1 VTDPSTGKSQCGDQ
15 KKKSNSTLKPFF
27 GLSNSTHT
35 FFGPKESQSPKPFFA
50 RFLTVFF
57 FFYPFFFFFLM
68 VSRNP
73 NGFAK
78 LQGRGVM
85 FRETIKITKKHR
97 KWFRETHKN
106 TRQLKKKWFRWRGQL
121 KIRPHIDS
129 SHTDVSWNF
138 TEAMLL
144 SIVYY

>member
-1 VTDPSTGKSQCGDQ
+1 
-15 KKKSNSTLKPFF
+15 
-27 GLSNSTHT
+27 
-35 FFGPKESQSPKPFFA
+35 
-50 RFLTVFF
+50 
-57 FFYPFFFFFLM
+57 M

-121 KIRPHIDS
+121 TSFRFRWRGQLKIRPHIDS
-129 SHTDVSWNF
+129 SH
-138 TEAMLL
+138 
-144 SIVYY
+144 